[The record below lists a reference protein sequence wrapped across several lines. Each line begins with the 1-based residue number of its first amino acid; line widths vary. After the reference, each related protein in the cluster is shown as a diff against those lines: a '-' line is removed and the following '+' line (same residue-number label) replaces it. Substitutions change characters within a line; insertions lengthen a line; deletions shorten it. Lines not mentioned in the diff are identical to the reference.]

1 METFRIIVLLFLIFI
16 LSLIIATILQITG
29 AVQNVYQSAGYQYYH
44 YFVHNETKAGWKLCK
59 GFAFWFLVIV
69 PEILY
74 IQEIGFS
81 WQLLLPT
88 IIKYTLLCIVVYL
101 GKKLLPK
108 KTQKRLEVGY
118 QQVKNYVVK
127 VALFK

>member
-1 METFRIIVLLFLIFI
+1 METSRIIVLLFFTFI
-16 LSLIIATILQITG
+16 LSLIIATLLQITK
-29 AVQNVYQSAGYQYYH
+29 AVQIIYQSAGYQYYH
-44 YFVHNETKAGWKLCK
+44 CFVHNEIKAGWKLCK

-88 IIKYTLLCIVVYL
+88 IVKYTLLFIMGYT

-108 KTQKRLEVGY
+108 ETQKRLEVGY
-118 QQVKNYVVK
+118 QRVKNYVVK